1 MPGKTKGNLNNLINN
16 FINNGLIP
24 LVLIIML
31 IFFVRVDYL
40 GQSNGPFNRIVNG
53 IMVIIVTAVLLYAH
67 SVKFRRIKQISK
79 QLNDAVKTIKADYN
93 EADGYLWEQYKDQDA
108 SRLFT
113 DPDLLSSYRSYQ
125 TEKKR
130 LEQNY
135 SSYHV
140 CKIEDY
146 LNQELIEALADKNL
160 MSIIPG
166 ILTGLGILGT
176 FIGLTHGLQF
186 FSTKTAD
193 EMMDSIAPL
202 MEGIKVAF
210 HTSIYGMASSLA
222 FNSVYKN
229 TLEAAYDSLDDFQ
242 NTFKKYVSPDNE
254 SDGISQLIYSQHKQA
269 DAVVDPIVN
278 AVQTMNEN
286 IEKILSIQKLQ
297 HDEISRMPEELGEML
312 GKRLGEIMIPQ
323 FQNANQSLET
333 FAENISAIQVSGM
346 GNLVNSFVSQMN
358 DSLAGRFT
366 ELSEVIN
373 QTSELQKQNN
383 EYVQELFIR
392 LGEMTVDTK
401 KISELNSETVSKMS
415 ENVQTMRNIQGRLL
429 QNFSTVTEILDT
441 NKQTVQEQHKYM
453 EMLVEHQEKAGQV
466 TQTFTRSISQELER
480 LENLQNGLL
489 ENAKSGLETL
499 SQSANEYNR
508 TLSEEAKKNLGEITE
523 ISNTFRVNTS
533 REIEN
538 SYRHAQLQNQELSE
552 AVKKEIN
559 SIHLQSQELSEA
571 ARKEINSVKGQ
582 LDTTNNEMFMASKEL
597 GLVTKQLNEQ
607 TQESLVS
614 TFKVFDEE
622 LAKITTHLSNTIK
635 DVESTTEQ
643 VPKVVSAAYENMGK
657 SFDDMQRQME
667 SMIHMLDIMQRNMPD
682 AVKKILAE
690 EVITPDEGNENGET
704 T

>member
-40 GQSNGPFNRIVNG
+40 GQSNGSFNRIVNG
-53 IMVIIVTAVLLYAH
+53 IMVIIVTVVLLYAY
-67 SVKFRRIKQISK
+67 SVKFRRIKQIAK

-113 DPDLLSSYRSYQ
+113 DSDLLSSYRSYQ

-373 QTSELQKQNN
+373 KTSELQKQNN

-429 QNFSTVTEILDT
+429 QNFSAVTEILDT

-508 TLSEEAKKNLGEITE
+508 ALSEEAKKNFGEITE

-571 ARKEINSVKGQ
+571 ARKEIDSVKGQ

>member
-1 MPGKTKGNLNNLINN
+1 
-16 FINNGLIP
+16 
-24 LVLIIML
+24 ML

-40 GQSNGPFNRIVNG
+40 GQSNGSFNRIVNG
-53 IMVIIVTAVLLYAH
+53 IMVIIVTVVLLYAY
-67 SVKFRRIKQISK
+67 SVKFRRIKQIAK

-297 HDEISRMPEELGEML
+297 HDEISRMPEELGEVI
-312 GKRLGEIMIPQ
+312 GKRLGEIIIPQ

-429 QNFSTVTEILDT
+429 QNFSAVTEILDT

-508 TLSEEAKKNLGEITE
+508 ALSEEAKKNLGEITE

-559 SIHLQSQELSEA
+559 
-571 ARKEINSVKGQ
+571 RQ
-582 LDTTNNEMFMASKEL
+582 LDATNNEMFMASKEL

-607 TQESLVS
+607 SQESLVS

>member
-40 GQSNGPFNRIVNG
+40 GQSNGSFNRIVNG
-53 IMVIIVTAVLLYAH
+53 IMVIIVTVVLLYAY
-67 SVKFRRIKQISK
+67 SVKFRRIKQIAK

-113 DPDLLSSYRSYQ
+113 DSDLLSSYRSYQ

-222 FNSVYKN
+222 FNCVYKN

-242 NTFKKYVSPDNE
+242 STFKKYVSPDNE

-297 HDEISRMPEELGEML
+297 HDEIKRMPEELGEML

-373 QTSELQKQNN
+373 KTSELQKQNN

-429 QNFSTVTEILDT
+429 QNFSAVTEILDT

-582 LDTTNNEMFMASKEL
+582 LDTTNNEMLMASKEL

-607 TQESLVS
+607 SQESLVS

>member
-242 NTFKKYVSPDNE
+242 STFKKYVSPDNE

-429 QNFSTVTEILDT
+429 QNFSAVTEILDT

-508 TLSEEAKKNLGEITE
+508 ALSEEAKKNFGEITE

-571 ARKEINSVKGQ
+571 ARKEIDSVKGQ
-582 LDTTNNEMFMASKEL
+582 LDATNNEMFMASKEL

-607 TQESLVS
+607 SQESLVS

>member
-297 HDEISRMPEELGEML
+297 HDEIKRMPEELGEML

-373 QTSELQKQNN
+373 KTSELQKQNN

-559 SIHLQSQELSEA
+559 SIHLHSQELSEA
-571 ARKEINSVKGQ
+571 ARKEIDSVKGQ
-582 LDTTNNEMFMASKEL
+582 LDATNNEMFMASKEL

-607 TQESLVS
+607 SQESLVS

>member
-113 DPDLLSSYRSYQ
+113 DSDLLSSYRSYQ

-429 QNFSTVTEILDT
+429 QNFSTVTERLDT

-571 ARKEINSVKGQ
+571 ARKEIDSVKGQ
-582 LDTTNNEMFMASKEL
+582 LDATNNEMFMASKEL

-607 TQESLVS
+607 SQESLVS

>member
-373 QTSELQKQNN
+373 KTSELQKQNN

-429 QNFSTVTEILDT
+429 QNFSAVTEILDT

-559 SIHLQSQELSEA
+559 SIHLHSQELSEA
-571 ARKEINSVKGQ
+571 ARKEIDSVKGQ
-582 LDTTNNEMFMASKEL
+582 LDATNNEMFMASKEL

-607 TQESLVS
+607 SQESLVS

>member
-373 QTSELQKQNN
+373 KTSELQKQNN

-441 NKQTVQEQHKYM
+441 NKQTVQEQHRYM

-466 TQTFTRSISQELER
+466 TRTFTSSISQELER

-508 TLSEEAKKNLGEITE
+508 ALSEEAKKNLREITE
-523 ISNTFRVNTS
+523 FSNTFRENTS

-571 ARKEINSVKGQ
+571 ARKEIDSVKGQ

>member
-242 NTFKKYVSPDNE
+242 STFKKYVSPDNE

-373 QTSELQKQNN
+373 KTSELQKQNN

-429 QNFSTVTEILDT
+429 QNFSAVTEILDT

-508 TLSEEAKKNLGEITE
+508 ALSEEAKKNFGEITE

-571 ARKEINSVKGQ
+571 ARKEIDSVKGQ
-582 LDTTNNEMFMASKEL
+582 LDATNNEMFMASKEL

-607 TQESLVS
+607 SQESLVS

>member
-242 NTFKKYVSPDNE
+242 STFKKYVSPDNE

-366 ELSEVIN
+366 ERSEVIN

-429 QNFSTVTEILDT
+429 QNFSAVTEILDT

-508 TLSEEAKKNLGEITE
+508 ALSEEAKKNFGEITE

-571 ARKEINSVKGQ
+571 ARKEIDSVKGQ
-582 LDTTNNEMFMASKEL
+582 LDATNNEMFMASKEL

-607 TQESLVS
+607 SQESLVS

>member
-242 NTFKKYVSPDNE
+242 STFKKYVSPDNE

-429 QNFSTVTEILDT
+429 QNFSAVTEILDT

-571 ARKEINSVKGQ
+571 ARKEIDSVKGQ
-582 LDTTNNEMFMASKEL
+582 LDATNNEMFMASKEL

>member
-1 MPGKTKGNLNNLINN
+1 MPGKPKGNLNNLINS

-40 GQSNGPFNRIVNG
+40 GQSNGSFNRIVNG
-53 IMVIIVTAVLLYAH
+53 IMVIIVTVVLLYAY
-67 SVKFRRIKQISK
+67 SVKFRRIKQIAK

-113 DPDLLSSYRSYQ
+113 DSDLLSSYRSYQ

-222 FNSVYKN
+222 FNCVYKN

-373 QTSELQKQNN
+373 KTSELQKQNN

-508 TLSEEAKKNLGEITE
+508 ALSEEAKKNFGEITE

-571 ARKEINSVKGQ
+571 ARKEIDSVKGQ

>member
-113 DPDLLSSYRSYQ
+113 DSDLLSSYRSYQ

-429 QNFSTVTEILDT
+429 QNFSAVTEILDT

-508 TLSEEAKKNLGEITE
+508 ALSEEAKKNFGEITE

-571 ARKEINSVKGQ
+571 ARKEIDSVKGQ

>member
-40 GQSNGPFNRIVNG
+40 GQSNGSFNRIVNG
-53 IMVIIVTAVLLYAH
+53 IMVIIVTVVLLYAYAG
-67 SVKFRRIKQISK
+67 KFRRIKQISK

-242 NTFKKYVSPDNE
+242 STFKKYVSPDNE

-297 HDEISRMPEELGEML
+297 HDEIKRMPEELGEML

-373 QTSELQKQNN
+373 KTSELQKQNN

-508 TLSEEAKKNLGEITE
+508 ALSEEAKKNFGEITE

-571 ARKEINSVKGQ
+571 ARREIDSVKGQ

>member
-571 ARKEINSVKGQ
+571 ARKSGI
-582 LDTTNNEMFMASKEL
+582 
-597 GLVTKQLNEQ
+597 
-607 TQESLVS
+607 
-614 TFKVFDEE
+614 
-622 LAKITTHLSNTIK
+622 I
-635 DVESTTEQ
+635 
-643 VPKVVSAAYENMGK
+643 
-657 SFDDMQRQME
+657 
-667 SMIHMLDIMQRNMPD
+667 
-682 AVKKILAE
+682 
-690 EVITPDEGNENGET
+690 
-704 T
+704 

>member
-1 MPGKTKGNLNNLINN
+1 MPGKPKGNLNNLINS

-40 GQSNGPFNRIVNG
+40 GQSNGSFNRIVNG
-53 IMVIIVTAVLLYAH
+53 IMVIIVTVVLLYAY
-67 SVKFRRIKQISK
+67 SVKFRRIKQIAK

-113 DPDLLSSYRSYQ
+113 DSDLLSSYRSYQ

-222 FNSVYKN
+222 FNCVYKN
-229 TLEAAYDSLDDFQ
+229 TLEATYDSLDDFQ

-373 QTSELQKQNN
+373 KTSELQKQNN

-508 TLSEEAKKNLGEITE
+508 ALSEEAKKNFGEITE

-571 ARKEINSVKGQ
+571 ARKEIDSVKGQ

>member
-1 MPGKTKGNLNNLINN
+1 MPGKLKGTPNNLLNNLINN
-16 FINNGLIP
+16 VLLP
-24 LVLIIML
+24 VVLIIM
-31 IFFVRVDYL
+31 IYFFIRVDYL
-40 GQSNGPFNRIVNG
+40 GQPKGSFNRLANG
-53 IMVIIVTAVLLYAH
+53 IMVLIVTAVLLY
-67 SVKFRRIKQISK
+67 SYFVNFKRIKEITK
-79 QLNDAVKTIKADYN
+79 QLNDAVKTIKADH
-93 EADGYLWEQYKDQDA
+93 DTSSGYLWEQYKDQDA
-108 SRLFT
+108 SRLFK
-113 DPDLLSSYRSYQ
+113 DPDLLAAYSSYQ

-135 SSYHV
+135 LSYHV

-146 LNQELIEALADKNL
+146 INQELIEALADKNL
-160 MSIIPG
+160 MNIIPG

-193 EMMDSIAPL
+193 EMMESIAPL

-222 FNSVYKN
+222 FNCVYKN
-229 TLEAAYDSLDDFQ
+229 TMEEAYDSLDDFQ
-242 NTFKKYVSPDNE
+242 DIFTKYVSPDNE
-254 SDGISQLIYSQHKQA
+254 SNGISQLIYSQHKQA
-269 DAVVDPIVN
+269 DAVADSIVSS
-278 AVQTMNEN
+278 VRSINEN
-286 IEKILSIQKLQ
+286 IEKIVSIQKLQ
-297 HDEISRMPEELGEML
+297 QDEIARLPQEIGGAIGRGLGEV
-312 GKRLGEIMIPQ
+312 IIPQ
-323 FQNANQSLET
+323 FQNANHSLET
-333 FAENISAIQVSGM
+333 FAENISAIQMSGM

-366 ELSEVIN
+366 ELSDVIN
-373 QTSELQKQNN
+373 QTSELQKRNN

-392 LGEMTVDTK
+392 LGEITVDTK

-429 QNFSTVTEILDT
+429 QSFSAVTEILDT
-441 NKQTVQEQHKYM
+441 NSQTMKEQQKYM
-453 EMLVEHQEKAGQV
+453 GLLVEHQEKAGQV
-466 TQTFTRSISQELER
+466 TQTFTRSVSQELER
-480 LENLQNGLL
+480 LENLQNELM
-489 ENAKSGLETL
+489 ENAKSALGTL
-499 SQSANEYNR
+499 SQSANESNQV
-508 TLSEEAKKNLGEITE
+508 LSEEAKKNLREIKGF
-523 ISNTFRVNTS
+523 SNAFREDLS

-538 SYRHAQLQNQELSE
+538 SYRHAQLQNQEFSE

-559 SIHLQSQELSEA
+559 SIHLQNQEFSEA
-571 ARKEINSVKGQ
+571 ARKEIDSVKGQ
-582 LDTTNNEMFMASKEL
+582 LDTTNNEIFMASKEL

-635 DVESTTEQ
+635 DVESTTER

-682 AVKKILAE
+682 AVKKILTE

>member
-1 MPGKTKGNLNNLINN
+1 MPGKLKGTPNNLLNNLINN
-16 FINNGLIP
+16 VLLP
-24 LVLIIML
+24 VVLIIM
-31 IFFVRVDYL
+31 IYFFIRVDYL
-40 GQSNGPFNRIVNG
+40 GQPKGSFNRLANG
-53 IMVIIVTAVLLYAH
+53 IMVLIVTAVLLY
-67 SVKFRRIKQISK
+67 SYFVNFKRIKEITK
-79 QLNDAVKTIKADYN
+79 QLNDAVKTIKADH
-93 EADGYLWEQYKDQDA
+93 DTSSGYLWEQYKDQDA
-108 SRLFT
+108 SRLFK
-113 DPDLLSSYRSYQ
+113 DPDLLAAYSSYQ

-135 SSYHV
+135 LSYHV

-146 LNQELIEALADKNL
+146 INQELIEALADKNL
-160 MSIIPG
+160 MNIIPG

-193 EMMDSIAPL
+193 EMMESIAPL

-222 FNSVYKN
+222 FNCVYKN
-229 TLEAAYDSLDDFQ
+229 TMEEAYDSLDDFQ
-242 NTFKKYVSPDNE
+242 DIFTKYVSPDNE
-254 SDGISQLIYSQHKQA
+254 SNGISQLIYSQHKQA
-269 DAVVDPIVN
+269 DAVADSIVSS
-278 AVQTMNEN
+278 VRSINEN
-286 IEKILSIQKLQ
+286 IEKIVSIQKLQ
-297 HDEISRMPEELGEML
+297 QDEIARLPQEIGGAIGRGLGEV
-312 GKRLGEIMIPQ
+312 IIPQ
-323 FQNANQSLET
+323 FQNANHSLET
-333 FAENISAIQVSGM
+333 FAENINAIQMSGM

-366 ELSEVIN
+366 ELSDVIN
-373 QTSELQKQNN
+373 QTSELQKRNN

-392 LGEMTVDTK
+392 LGEITVDTK

-429 QNFSTVTEILDT
+429 QSFSAVTEILDT
-441 NKQTVQEQHKYM
+441 NSQTMKEQQKYM
-453 EMLVEHQEKAGQV
+453 GLLVEHQEKAGQV
-466 TQTFTRSISQELER
+466 TQTFTRSVSQELER
-480 LENLQNGLL
+480 LENLQNELM
-489 ENAKSGLETL
+489 ENAKSALGTL
-499 SQSANEYNR
+499 SQSANESNQV
-508 TLSEEAKKNLGEITE
+508 LSEEAKKNLREIKE
-523 ISNTFRVNTS
+523 FSNAFREDLS

-538 SYRHAQLQNQELSE
+538 SYRQAQLQNQELSE
-552 AVKKEIN
+552 AAKKEID
-559 SIHLQSQELSEA
+559 
-571 ARKEINSVKGQ
+571 SVKGQ
-582 LDTTNNEMFMASKEL
+582 LDTTNKEMFLASKEL

-635 DVESTTEQ
+635 DVESTTER

-682 AVKKILAE
+682 AVKKILTE

>member
-113 DPDLLSSYRSYQ
+113 DSDLLSSYRSYQ

-222 FNSVYKN
+222 FNCVYKN

-242 NTFKKYVSPDNE
+242 STFKKYVSPDNE

-297 HDEISRMPEELGEML
+297 HDEIKRMPEELGEML

-373 QTSELQKQNN
+373 KTSELQKQNN

-429 QNFSTVTEILDT
+429 QNFSAVTEILDT

-571 ARKEINSVKGQ
+571 ARKEIDSVKGQ
-582 LDTTNNEMFMASKEL
+582 LDATNNEMFMASKEL

-607 TQESLVS
+607 SQESLVS

>member
-40 GQSNGPFNRIVNG
+40 GQSNGSFNRIVNG
-53 IMVIIVTAVLLYAH
+53 IMVIIVTVVLLYAY
-67 SVKFRRIKQISK
+67 SVKFRRIKQIAK

-113 DPDLLSSYRSYQ
+113 DSDLLSSYRSYQ

-222 FNSVYKN
+222 FNCVYKN

-373 QTSELQKQNN
+373 QTAELQKQNN

-508 TLSEEAKKNLGEITE
+508 ALSEEAKKNFGEITE

-571 ARKEINSVKGQ
+571 ARKEIDSVKGQ

>member
-40 GQSNGPFNRIVNG
+40 GQSNGSFNRIVNG
-53 IMVIIVTAVLLYAH
+53 IMVIIVTVVLLYAY
-67 SVKFRRIKQISK
+67 SVKFRRIKQIAK

-113 DPDLLSSYRSYQ
+113 DSDLLSSYRSYQ

-222 FNSVYKN
+222 FNCVYKN

-242 NTFKKYVSPDNE
+242 STFKKYVSPDNE

-297 HDEISRMPEELGEML
+297 HDEIKRMPEELGEML

-373 QTSELQKQNN
+373 KTSELQKQNN

-429 QNFSTVTEILDT
+429 QNFSAVTEILDT

-571 ARKEINSVKGQ
+571 ARKEIDSVKGQ
-582 LDTTNNEMFMASKEL
+582 LDATNNEMFMASKEL

-607 TQESLVS
+607 SQESLVS

>member
-297 HDEISRMPEELGEML
+297 HDEIKRMPEELGEML

-373 QTSELQKQNN
+373 KTSELQKQNN

-508 TLSEEAKKNLGEITE
+508 ALSEEAKKNFGEITE

-571 ARKEINSVKGQ
+571 ARKDIDSVKGQ

>member
-429 QNFSTVTEILDT
+429 QNFSAVTEILDT

-508 TLSEEAKKNLGEITE
+508 ALSEEAKKNFGEITE

-571 ARKEINSVKGQ
+571 ARKEIDSVKGQ

>member
-1 MPGKTKGNLNNLINN
+1 MPGKLKGTPNNLLNNLINN
-16 FINNGLIP
+16 VLLP
-24 LVLIIML
+24 VVLIIM
-31 IFFVRVDYL
+31 IYFFIRVDYL
-40 GQSNGPFNRIVNG
+40 GQPKGSFNRLANG
-53 IMVIIVTAVLLYAH
+53 IMVLIVTAVLLY
-67 SVKFRRIKQISK
+67 SYFVNFKRIKEITK
-79 QLNDAVKTIKADYN
+79 QLNDAVKTIKADH
-93 EADGYLWEQYKDQDA
+93 DTSSGYLWEQYKDQDA
-108 SRLFT
+108 SRLFK
-113 DPDLLSSYRSYQ
+113 DPDLLAAYSSYQ

-135 SSYHV
+135 LSYHV

-146 LNQELIEALADKNL
+146 INQELIEALADKNL
-160 MSIIPG
+160 MNIIPG

-193 EMMDSIAPL
+193 EMMESIAPL

-222 FNSVYKN
+222 FNCVYKN
-229 TLEAAYDSLDDFQ
+229 TMEEAYDSLDDFQ
-242 NTFKKYVSPDNE
+242 DIFTKYVSPDNE
-254 SDGISQLIYSQHKQA
+254 SNGISQLIYSQHKQA
-269 DAVVDPIVN
+269 DAVADSIVSS
-278 AVQTMNEN
+278 VRSINEN
-286 IEKILSIQKLQ
+286 IEKIVSIQKLQ
-297 HDEISRMPEELGEML
+297 QDEIARLPQEIGGAIGRGLGEV
-312 GKRLGEIMIPQ
+312 IIPQ
-323 FQNANQSLET
+323 FQNANHSLET
-333 FAENISAIQVSGM
+333 FAENISAIQMSGM

-366 ELSEVIN
+366 ELSDVIN
-373 QTSELQKQNN
+373 QTSELQKRNN

-392 LGEMTVDTK
+392 LGEITVDAK

-429 QNFSTVTEILDT
+429 QSFSAVTEILDT
-441 NKQTVQEQHKYM
+441 NSQTMKEQQKYM
-453 EMLVEHQEKAGQV
+453 GLLVEHQEKAGQV
-466 TQTFTRSISQELER
+466 TQTFTRSVSQELER
-480 LENLQNGLL
+480 LENLQNELM
-489 ENAKSGLETL
+489 ENAKSALGTL
-499 SQSANEYNR
+499 SQSANESNQV
-508 TLSEEAKKNLGEITE
+508 LSEEAKKNLREIKE
-523 ISNTFRVNTS
+523 FSNAFREDLS

-538 SYRHAQLQNQELSE
+538 SYRQAQLQNQTLSE
-552 AVKKEIN
+552 AAKKEID
-559 SIHLQSQELSEA
+559 SIHLQNQEFSEV
-571 ARKEINSVKGQ
+571 ARKEIDSVKGQ
-582 LDTTNNEMFMASKEL
+582 LDTTNNEIFMASKEL

-635 DVESTTEQ
+635 DVESTTER

-682 AVKKILAE
+682 AVKKILTE

>member
-40 GQSNGPFNRIVNG
+40 GQSNGSFNRIVNG
-53 IMVIIVTAVLLYAH
+53 IMVIIVTVVLLYAY
-67 SVKFRRIKQISK
+67 SVKFRRIKQIAK

-113 DPDLLSSYRSYQ
+113 DSDLLSSYRSYQ

-160 MSIIPG
+160 MSIIPV

-429 QNFSTVTEILDT
+429 QNFSAVTEILDT

-508 TLSEEAKKNLGEITE
+508 ALSEEAKKNFGEITE

-571 ARKEINSVKGQ
+571 ARKEIDSVKGQ

>member
-297 HDEISRMPEELGEML
+297 HDEIKRMPEELGEML

-373 QTSELQKQNN
+373 KTSELQKQNN

-508 TLSEEAKKNLGEITE
+508 ALSEEAKKNFGEITE

-571 ARKEINSVKGQ
+571 ARKEIDSVKGQ

>member
-571 ARKEINSVKGQ
+571 ARKEIDSVKGQ